1 MEKNSKGDIIG
12 AGEKTALSILQ
23 DLFKG
28 YVIKTQYPLIKL
40 LTDEYKDSLSDSYL
54 KHKVDIMIF
63 RVTDKTIAVRVQ
75 GKTHNGVLKSARD
88 TVQKKILEWHD
99 CIVVD
104 LDWEECPYLFKEEK
118 NENSYLEVVNAFT
131 HSGFRL

>member
-28 YVIKTQYPLIKL
+28 CIIKPQYPLIKL
-40 LTDEYKDSLSDSYL
+40 LTEEYKDSLSDSYL

-63 RVTDKTIAVRVQ
+63 RSTDKPIAVRVQ

-88 TVQKKILEWHD
+88 TVQKKIMEWHD

-104 LDWEECPYLFKEEK
+104 LDWEECPYLFNEDKS
-118 NENSYLEVVNAFT
+118 ENSYLEVLNALNQAGLHF
-131 HSGFRL
+131 

>member
-28 YVIKTQYPLIKL
+28 CIIKPQYPLIKL
-40 LTDEYKDSLSDSYL
+40 LTEEYKDSLSESYL
-54 KHKVDIMIF
+54 KHKIDIMIF
-63 RVTDKTIAVRVQ
+63 RSTDKPIAIRVQ

-88 TVQKKILEWHD
+88 TVQKKIMEWHN

-104 LDWEECPYLFKEEK
+104 LDWEECPYLFNEDKS
-118 NENSYLEVVNAFT
+118 ENSYLEVLNALKQAGLHF
-131 HSGFRL
+131 

>member
-1 MEKNSKGDIIG
+1 MERNSKGDIIG

-28 YVIKTQYPLIKL
+28 CIIKPQYPLIKL
-40 LTDEYKDSLSDSYL
+40 LTEEYKDSLSESYL

-63 RVTDKTIAVRVQ
+63 RSTDKPIAVRVQ

-88 TVQKKILEWHD
+88 TVQKKIMEWHD

-104 LDWEECPYLFKEEK
+104 LDWEECPYLFNEDKS
-118 NENSYLEVVNAFT
+118 ENSYLEVLNALKQAGLHF
-131 HSGFRL
+131 

>member
-28 YVIKTQYPLIKL
+28 CTIKPQYPLIKL
-40 LTDEYKDSLSDSYL
+40 LTEEYKDSLSDSYL

-63 RVTDKTIAVRVQ
+63 RSTDKTIAVRVQ

-88 TVQKKILEWHD
+88 TVQKKILEWHN
-99 CIVVD
+99 CVVVD
-104 LDWEECPYLFKEEK
+104 LDWEECPYLFSEEK
-118 NENSYLEVVNAFT
+118 SENSYIEVLIAFNQAGL
-131 HSGFRL
+131 HF

>member
-1 MEKNSKGDIIG
+1 MEKTKEGDIIG
-12 AGEKTALSILQ
+12 AGEKTALAILQ
-23 DLFKG
+23 DLFKNC
-28 YVIKTQYPLIKL
+28 VIKTQYPLIKI
-40 LTDEYKDSLSDSYL
+40 LTEEYKDSLSESYL
-54 KHKVDIMIF
+54 KHKIDIVLFTPTRM
-63 RVTDKTIAVRVQ
+63 IAVRVQ
-75 GKTHNGVLKSARD
+75 GKTHNGVIKSARD
-88 TVQKKILEWHD
+88 TVQKKILEWHN

>member
-12 AGEKTALSILQ
+12 AGEKTALAILQ

-28 YVIKTQYPLIKL
+28 CTIKPQYPLIKL
-40 LTDEYKDSLSDSYL
+40 LTEEYKDSLAESYL

-63 RVTDKTIAVRVQ
+63 RPTNKTVAVRVQ
-75 GKTHNGVLKSARD
+75 GKTHKGVLKSARD
-88 TVQKKILEWHD
+88 TVQKKILEWHN

-104 LDWEECPYLFKEEK
+104 LGWEECPYLFNEEK
-118 NENSYLEVVNAFT
+118 SENSYLEVLNALNQAGL
-131 HSGFRL
+131 HL

>member
-88 TVQKKILEWHD
+88 TVQKKILEWHN

-104 LDWEECPYLFKEEK
+104 LDWEECPYLFNEEK
-118 NENSYLEVVNAFT
+118 SENSYLEVLNSFKNAGL
-131 HSGFRL
+131 SL

>member
-1 MEKNSKGDIIG
+1 MERNSKGDIIG

-28 YVIKTQYPLIKL
+28 CIIKPQYPLIKL
-40 LTDEYKDSLSDSYL
+40 LTEEYKDSLSDSYL

-63 RVTDKTIAVRVQ
+63 RSTDKPIAVRVQ

-88 TVQKKILEWHD
+88 TVQKKIMEWHD

-104 LDWEECPYLFKEEK
+104 LDWEECPYLFNEDKS
-118 NENSYLEVVNAFT
+118 ENSYLEVLNALNQAGLHF
-131 HSGFRL
+131 

>member
-1 MEKNSKGDIIG
+1 MERNSKGDIIG

-28 YVIKTQYPLIKL
+28 CIIKPQYPLIKL
-40 LTDEYKDSLSDSYL
+40 LTEEYKDSLSESYL

-63 RVTDKTIAVRVQ
+63 RSTDKPIAVRVQ

-88 TVQKKILEWHD
+88 TVQKKIMEWHD

-104 LDWEECPYLFKEEK
+104 LDWEECPYLFNEEK
-118 NENSYLEVVNAFT
+118 SENSYLEVLNSFKNAGL
-131 HSGFRL
+131 SL